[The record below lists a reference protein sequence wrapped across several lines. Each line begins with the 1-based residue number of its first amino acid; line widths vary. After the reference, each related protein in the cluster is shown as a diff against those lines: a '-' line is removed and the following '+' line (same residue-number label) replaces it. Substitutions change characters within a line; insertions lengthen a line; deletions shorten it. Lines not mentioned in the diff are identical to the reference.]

1 MSGPGH
7 VVASA
12 PRGSR
17 FGLWNLRV
25 TVAVLAGAP
34 PFLLAAAAAGL
45 VEPDP
50 AISWV
55 GLLLGIAVF
64 AWVVYWLGFVFAVR
78 LELTHSGQLR
88 WFGAMRQGSIDVR
101 DVDHIST
108 DAAPFLWTPHHARGR
123 LIVAFVSDM
132 KHFMRAL
139 DDFRTGGE
147 SPSEHRRNEP
157 DD

>member
-1 MSGPGH
+1 M
-7 VVASA
+7 VVDSA
-12 PRGSR
+12 CRWLGE
-17 FGLWNLRV
+17 FID
-25 TVAVLAGAP
+25 
-34 PFLLAAAAAGL
+34 AAAGI
-45 VEPDP
+45 DC
-50 AISWV
+50 
-55 GLLLGIAVF
+55 
-64 AWVVYWLGFVFAVR
+64 YRRVR